1 MKQDKHRLKILFLT
15 AWYPSEVSPEAGAPI
30 KEHAKAASLYN
41 DIAVLYAYPTP
52 LSKPWKFCQASESIE
67 DGIRTIRVKYNSVF
81 LDRQRKLT
89 IKSKKEDTSFDSRN
103 KSVSTFKKVSRI
115 LVMATEDLLYYW
127 CIFTSFRKLVNERWR
142 PDVIHAHVFT
152 AGVPAI
158 LIGWFY
164 RIPVVITERFSVF
177 PLHILTPPERMKAIF
192 AMNMAQVVLPVSNYL
207 RSHIEVYKI
216 KTRFIV
222 IPNVVN
228 TEIFYPSSSQNER
241 SNNKKRLLLVAF
253 LRPVKGISYLL
264 EALSQ
269 IKEERRDF
277 ILDIVGDGPNR
288 SEYEKLA
295 RELGLNGIV
304 EYHGLKPKE
313 VVANFM
319 RECAFLVQ
327 PSLVETFG
335 VVYIEAMACGK
346 PVIATNTGGP
356 EEIVNR
362 EVGILVQPKDVEAL
376 VRAIKY
382 MLDNYTDYSS
392 EKITKYVRERFSY
405 EVVGSMLNNGYREL
419 VPRKKEQNHEE
430 TKSF

>member
-15 AWYPSEVSPEAGAPI
+15 AWYPSEVHPAAGLPI

-41 DIAVLYAYPTP
+41 DITVLYAYLNPFP
-52 LSKPWKFCQASESIE
+52 KPWKFCHVSESIE

-89 IKSKKEDTSFDSRN
+89 IKSKKEDTSFDSGN
-103 KSVSTFKKVSRI
+103 KSVSTFKKVSRF

-127 CIFTSFRKLVNERWR
+127 CLFTSFRKLVNEGWR

-158 LIGWFY
+158 LIGWCY

-177 PLHILTPPERMKAIF
+177 PLHILTPPERMKARF
-192 AMNMAQVVLPVSNYL
+192 AMNKAQVVLPVSNYL
-207 RSHIEVYKI
+207 RSHIEAYKI

-264 EALSQ
+264 DALSQ

-304 EYHGLKPKE
+304 EYHGLKPKA

-319 RECAFLVQ
+319 RECDFLVQ

-376 VRAIKY
+376 VKATKY

-392 EKITKYVRERFSY
+392 EKITKYIRERFSY
-405 EVVGSMLNNGYREL
+405 EVVGRMLNNAYREV